1 MDRLLQD
8 IGLCKRAGALNLGTD
23 ATKEALKAGRAVI
36 VVLSA
41 QLSEKT
47 QKEMRFLS
55 EKFGAAFCLIPHSF
69 EQIGQTTRK
78 PVGVMC
84 ITDQSLG
91 EKFIKDMS
99 AEQGELGGLQN
110 GTKIQ
115 VK

>member
-1 MDRLLQD
+1 M
-8 IGLCKRAGALNLGTD
+8 
-23 ATKEALKAGRAVI
+23 
-36 VVLSA
+36 
-41 QLSEKT
+41 
-47 QKEMRFLS
+47 
-55 EKFGAAFCLIPHSF
+55 IPHSF
-69 EQIGQTTRK
+69 EQIGQITRK